1 MNVEHIIE
9 IASWIA
15 GIGSFIAAI
24 YFYYKKKKTSIKQ
37 ENEEG
42 ANHINVK
49 GDKELETVKQKN
61 KKGDNKVSL

>member
-9 IASWIA
+9 VGSWIA
-15 GIGSFIAAI
+15 GIGSFIAVV
-24 YFYYKKKKTSIKQ
+24 YFYDKKKKTSIKQ

-42 ANHINVK
+42 ANLLNVK
-49 GDKELETVKQKN
+49 SDKELETVKQKN